1 MRKKNYTQLLVINDV
16 NVHSH
21 HTPSQ
26 SKGVGTALPRRTT
39 GMPLKSKP
47 KLPVTIKLQSRC
59 WFYFGKKK
67 KAREKERG
75 GGEGVYVE
83 EQKEGRRGGG
93 SLATSGINLSARG
106 GTGRDGWGLKK
117 EAEEEEKNQ
126 MKIRT
131 DTQEKEECG

>member
-1 MRKKNYTQLLVINDV
+1 MQFKTGAALLIYSLNGGNLAIWEKKNYTQLLVINDV

-67 KAREKERG
+67 KAREKE
-75 GGEGVYVE
+75 
-83 EQKEGRRGGG
+83 K
-93 SLATSGINLSARG
+93 
-106 GTGRDGWGLKK
+106 
-117 EAEEEEKNQ
+117 EEEKKN
-126 MKIRT
+126 RRRG
-131 DTQEKEECG
+131 EEGEEV

>member
-21 HTPSQ
+21 RTPSQ

-67 KAREKERG
+67 KAREKE
-75 GGEGVYVE
+75 
-83 EQKEGRRGGG
+83 K
-93 SLATSGINLSARG
+93 
-106 GTGRDGWGLKK
+106 
-117 EAEEEEKNQ
+117 EEEKEF
-126 MKIRT
+126 T
-131 DTQEKEECG
+131 